1 MPAEPTILAFDTSA
15 AHCAAALLS
24 GGRIVASAHEEMG
37 RGQAER
43 LMGLLEE
50 VLADGGK
57 GWREGLYL
65 QVLGDGLG
73 HAPVFCTMDALPELP
88 ARAEPACIG
97 HRAGEIAAAC
107 AGHVALP
114 VMTPAEAMARIAAA
128 RLDSTRERPAPL
140 YIRPADAAPSKDT
153 APVILG

>member
-1 MPAEPTILAFDTSA
+1 
-15 AHCAAALLS
+15 
-24 GGRIVASAHEEMG
+24 
-37 RGQAER
+37 
-43 LMGLLEE
+43 MGLGVKAIGVGMLEAQAYGLPG
-50 VLADGGK
+50 VVVSSLDAR
-57 GWREGLYL
+57 REGLYL